1 MRQKKDFFSL
11 SLNFY
16 FQGKWEPLSKAQG
29 KKVKTQY
36 EEEKRKQERM
46 SQKEV
51 ILKNC
56 VFFHE

>member
-51 ILKNC
+51 I
-56 VFFHE
+56 